1 MALAEHYQALKVL
14 HVALVV
20 ASGMLF
26 AGRALG
32 VMSGARAP
40 LSMPA
45 RRTSQ
50 VVDTALLGSA
60 LLLLATLGLNPLHA
74 PWLMAKLALLV
85 AYVVAGYVAL
95 RGSTPARRLAAFA
108 IAAGC
113 YASMVTIARTKDP
126 SALLGWLAP

>member
-1 MALAEHYQALKVL
+1 MALAEHYHALTLL
-14 HVALVV
+14 HVVLVI

-32 VMSGARAP
+32 VMFGARAP

-50 VVDTALLGSA
+50 VIDTALLGSA
-60 LLLLATLGLNPLHA
+60 LLLLAALGLNPLHA

-95 RGSTPARRLAAFA
+95 RGSTHARRLGAFA
-108 IAAGC
+108 LAAGC
-113 YASMVTIARTKDP
+113 YAGMAVIARTKDP
-126 SALLGWLAP
+126 SALVGWLGR